1 MRRLALGL
9 ALMGSLIPGL
19 SHALGLG
26 EIKVDS
32 ALNQPLRAEIA
43 VLAASPDE
51 VIDIV
56 AKLADEQAF
65 ERLGISREYILSKLQ
80 FKPAVRDGVP
90 VILVTTKKPV
100 KEPFLDF
107 LLEVRWPKGRLLR
120 EYTILLDPPVMMEQR
135 AVATRAPEVTEAPA
149 EMAPEPA
156 PEPSLPPAS
165 VAVIEPEPEP
175 AAEPE
180 PVVLP
185 EPEPV
190 AAAEPEPEAYVVPAP
205 EPEPVMLPEEPVAY
219 QPQEDAL
226 FPLIPI
232 GDEEATTYYAEA
244 EPEAEISDGYKVAA
258 NDTLW
263 EIANQARPDGVSVN
277 QMMVAMLHA
286 NPDAFYQNNINNL
299 KRGVILRMPTQEELE
314 AVDNRE
320 ANTEV
325 SEQYALWREYRSQVA
340 GAAIPQEAVPA
351 VDEGTEA
358 AAEEAQ
364 VAEVEEPAAELQI
377 LAPESATETGES
389 VTAGGEDLASLQNDL
404 ALARESLESARQE
417 NQDLVS
423 RVDQLEQMLQKQER
437 LMNLKDEQLTELQQ
451 QIEGTVATAPV
462 IETMEEAP
470 EVAEAPAAEA
480 PAMEAEP
487 VTEMPKAEVASP
499 EEVEG
504 EASVKEAEVAEPAP
518 GAEQVEEPMLVVE
531 EEVVAVVEPPA
542 EPEAA
547 PPVQPEPV
555 QKPELEAP
563 TPAKAPSFIDDLLSD
578 RKMLGIVGGGVIL
591 VLALIATLLRRM
603 GKNREAQEAAAP
615 APAFE
620 EPIFEEE
627 APAAAQEETPAV
639 DETVAEVAEETPAEP
654 AVEEGP
660 IVGDSTQVL
669 DLSKQEA
676 VAEAAAEAAAEAD
689 DTISEADVY
698 LAYGLHQQCE
708 DLLKNAI
715 EQNPD
720 RNDYRAKLLEN
731 YFASK
736 EQEKFEVAASE
747 LHDRLGDTSD
757 PLWSR
762 VVVMGKELAPDNALF
777 KDVDVGDMSIDD
789 IVQEKPD
796 AAEFD
801 LTAED
806 LAVGAVEE
814 VEAETEVMPEAKAG
828 AEEADLEFDIGDIDL
843 GDIDLGET
851 SSEVKETDDT
861 ATLDI
866 ESDLEIDAGDLDIEE
881 LGDDIAA
888 TDLDLELDV
897 ETPVEEEAAAQ
908 TEVMT
913 EPPKSPP
920 ETMIMEG
927 PPDIDLAV
935 ESEAEKHDT
944 GTLDISDMDLGDLDL
959 GEETE
964 VPADLGLDEAVD
976 FGGAENEVTEEMTDD
991 AASFDLG
998 DEMDLEEDLGLPD
1011 SEDEVSTKLDLAKAY
1026 IDMGDNDGAKSTLE
1040 EVMNEGDDN
1049 QKKEAQD
1056 LLSQIS

>member
-56 AKLADEQAF
+56 AKLADEEAF
-65 ERLGISREYILSKLQ
+65 DRLGISREYILSKLQ
-80 FKPAVRDGVP
+80 FKPAVRDGAP
-90 VILVTTKKPV
+90 VILVTTKNAV

-120 EYTILLDPPVMMEQR
+120 EYTVLLDPPVMMEQR
-135 AVATRAPEVTEAPA
+135 AVATVAPEVTEAPA

-156 PEPSLPPAS
+156 AEPALPPAS
-165 VAVIEPEPEP
+165 VAVIEPEP

-190 AAAEPEPEAYVVPAP
+190 AAVEPESDAYVAPA
-205 EPEPVMLPEEPVAY
+205 PEPVMLPDEPMAY
-219 QPQEDAL
+219 EPQEDAL

-232 GDEEATTYYAEA
+232 GGEEARSYYAEA
-244 EPEAEISDGYKVAA
+244 EPEAEMADGYKVAA

-263 EIANQARPDGVSVN
+263 EIANQARPEGVSVN
-277 QMMVAMLHA
+277 QMMVAMLRA

-314 AVDNRE
+314 AVE
-320 ANTEV
+320 SQAANTEV
-325 SEQYALWREYRSQVA
+325 SEQYALWREYRAQVA

-351 VDEGTEA
+351 VEETAEA
-358 AAEEAQ
+358 VTEEAE
-364 VAEVEEPAAELQI
+364 VVEAEQPAAELQI
-377 LAPESATETGES
+377 LAPESAAETGET
-389 VTAGGEDLASLQNDL
+389 VMAGGEDVASLQNDL

-417 NQDLVS
+417 NQDLAS
-423 RVDQLEQMLQKQER
+423 RVEQLEQMLQKQER
-437 LMNLKDEQLTELQQ
+437 LMNLKDEQLSDMQQ
-451 QIEGTVATAPV
+451 QVEGATAAAPV
-462 IETMEEAP
+462 EEMMAAPAP
-470 EVAEAPAAEA
+470 ESQAPVMEA
-480 PAMEAEP
+480 EAEP
-487 VTEMPKAEVASP
+487 VVEPVTETPMAEVASP

-504 EASVKEAEVAEPAP
+504 EASVEEAVVAEQMPAEAQP
-518 GAEQVEEPMLVVE
+518 EEPIVVVE

-542 EPEAA
+542 EPVAA

-563 TPAKAPSFIDDLLSD
+563 APAKAPSLMGDLLSD
-578 RKMLGIVGGGVIL
+578 PKMLGIVGGGVL
-591 VLALIATLLRRM
+591 VVLALIATLLRRM
-603 GKNREAQEAAAP
+603 GKNREAKAAAAAAP
-615 APAFE
+615 APLFDEPVFEEETPAAFE
-620 EPIFEEE
+620 EAAEAEPEAVEE
-627 APAAAQEETPAV
+627 APAEE
-639 DETVAEVAEETPAEP
+639 VAAEETPM
-654 AVEEGP
+654 
-660 IVGDSTQVL
+660 VGDSTQVL

-736 EQEKFEVAASE
+736 EQDKFEVVASE
-747 LHDRLGDTSD
+747 LHDKLGDTSN
-757 PLWSR
+757 PIWSR

-777 KDVDVGDMSIDD
+777 KDVDVGDLSIDD

-806 LAVGAVEE
+806 LAVGAVDEIEAIEKAATEE
-814 VEAETEVMPEAKAG
+814 MAEVKA
-828 AEEADLEFDIGDIDL
+828 EADAGLEFDIGDIDL
-843 GDIDLGET
+843 GDLDLGEAG
-851 SSEVKETDDT
+851 SEVKETDDT

-866 ESDLEIDAGDLDIEE
+866 ESDLEIDAGELDIEE
-881 LGDDIAA
+881 LGDDISAA
-888 TDLDLELDV
+888 DLDLDLDV
-897 ETPVEEEAAAQ
+897 EPQESAAE
-908 TEVMT
+908 TEIMT
-913 EPPKSPP
+913 ELPRSP

-927 PPDIDLAV
+927 PPDIDLATDT
-935 ESEAEKHDT
+935 EAEKHDT

-959 GEETE
+959 GED
-964 VPADLGLDEAVD
+964 VGDVSSDLGLDESVD
-976 FGGAENEVTEEMTDD
+976 FGGPENEVTEEMKDD

-998 DEMDLEEDLGLPD
+998 EEMDLEEDLGLPD

-1040 EVMNEGDDN
+1040 EVMNEGDDD

>member
-1 MRRLALGL
+1 
-9 ALMGSLIPGL
+9 
-19 SHALGLG
+19 
-26 EIKVDS
+26 
-32 ALNQPLRAEIA
+32 
-43 VLAASPDE
+43 
-51 VIDIV
+51 
-56 AKLADEQAF
+56 
-65 ERLGISREYILSKLQ
+65 LGISRQYILTKLQ

-120 EYTILLDPPVMMEQR
+120 EYTVLLDPPVMMEQR

-156 PEPSLPPAS
+156 AEPALPPAS
-165 VAVIEPEPEP
+165 VAVIEPEP

-185 EPEPV
+185 EPV
-190 AAAEPEPEAYVVPAP
+190 AAAEPEPEAYVAPAP
-205 EPEPVMLPEEPVAY
+205 EPEPVMLPDEPMAY
-219 QPQEDAL
+219 EPQEDAL

-232 GDEEATTYYAEA
+232 GGEEVSSYYAEA
-244 EPEAEISDGYKVAA
+244 EPEAEMADGYKVAA

-263 EIANQARPDGVSVN
+263 EIANQARPEGVSVN
-277 QMMVAMLHA
+277 QMMVAMLRA

-314 AVDNRE
+314 AVE
-320 ANTEV
+320 SQAANTEV
-325 SEQYALWREYRSQVA
+325 SEQYALWREYRAQVA

-351 VDEGTEA
+351 VEETAEA
-358 AAEEAQ
+358 VTEEAE
-364 VAEVEEPAAELQI
+364 VVEAEQPAAELQI
-377 LAPESATETGES
+377 LAPDSAAETGET
-389 VTAGGEDLASLQNDL
+389 VMAGGEDVASLQNDL

-417 NQDLVS
+417 NQDLAS
-423 RVDQLEQMLQKQER
+423 RVEQLEQMLQKQER
-437 LMNLKDEQLTELQQ
+437 LMNLKDEQLSDLQQ
-451 QIEGTVATAPV
+451 QVEGVAAAAPAEEMMAAQAPETQAPV
-462 IETMEEAP
+462 ME
-470 EVAEAPAAEA
+470 AEAKPVV
-480 PAMEAEP
+480 EP
-487 VTEMPKAEVASP
+487 VTETPMAEVVSP

-504 EASVKEAEVAEPAP
+504 EATVEEAVVAEQMPAEGQP
-518 GAEQVEEPMLVVE
+518 EEPIAVVE

-542 EPEAA
+542 EPVAA

-563 TPAKAPSFIDDLLSD
+563 APAKAPSLMGDLLSD
-578 RKMLGIVGGGVIL
+578 PKMLGIVGGGVLL

-603 GKNREAQEAAAP
+603 GKNREAKAAAAAAP
-615 APAFE
+615 APVFE
-620 EPIFEEE
+620 EPVFEE
-627 APAAAQEETPAV
+627 APAAFEEA
-639 DETVAEVAEETPAEP
+639 AEAEP
-654 AVEEGP
+654 EAVEEAPAEGVP
-660 IVGDSTQVL
+660 AEEAPMVGDSTQVL

-715 EQNPD
+715 DQNPD

-736 EQEKFEVAASE
+736 EQDKFEVVASE
-747 LHDRLGDTSD
+747 LHDKLGDASD
-757 PLWSR
+757 PIWSR
-762 VVVMGKELAPDNALF
+762 VVVMGRELAPDNALF
-777 KDVDVGDMSIDD
+777 KDVDVGDLSIDD

-814 VEAETEVMPEAKAG
+814 IEEI
-828 AEEADLEFDIGDIDL
+828 EEAATEEMAEVKAEADAGLEFDIGDIDL
-843 GDIDLGET
+843 GDLDLGEAGA
-851 SSEVKETDDT
+851 EVKETDDT

-866 ESDLEIDAGDLDIEE
+866 ESDLEIDAGELDIEE
-881 LGDDIAA
+881 LGDDISAS
-888 TDLDLELDV
+888 DLDLDV
-897 ETPVEEEAAAQ
+897 EPQESAAE

-913 EPPKSPP
+913 ELPSSP

-927 PPDIDLAV
+927 PPDIDLATQA
-935 ESEAEKHDT
+935 EAEKHDT

-959 GEETE
+959 GED
-964 VPADLGLDEAVD
+964 VGDVSSDLDLDESVD
-976 FGGAENEVTEEMTDD
+976 FGGPENEVTEEMKDD

-998 DEMDLEEDLGLPD
+998 EEMDLEEDLGLPD

-1040 EVMNEGDDN
+1040 EVMNEGDDD

>member
-1 MRRLALGL
+1 VRRLALGL

-32 ALNQPLRAEIA
+32 ALNQPLKAEIA

-56 AKLADEQAF
+56 ARLADEEAF

-120 EYTILLDPPVMMEQR
+120 EYTVLLDPPVMMEQR

-156 PEPSLPPAS
+156 AEPALPPAS
-165 VAVIEPEPEP
+165 VAVIEPEPVADP
-175 AAEPE
+175 EPE

-190 AAAEPEPEAYVVPAP
+190 AAAEPEPEPETYVAPAP
-205 EPEPVMLPEEPVAY
+205 EPEPVMLPDEPMAY
-219 QPQEDAL
+219 EPQEDAL

-232 GDEEATTYYAEA
+232 GGEEARSYYAEA
-244 EPEAEISDGYKVAA
+244 EPEAEMADGYKVAA

-263 EIANQARPDGVSVN
+263 EIANQARPEGVSVN
-277 QMMVAMLHA
+277 QMMVAMLRA

-314 AVDNRE
+314 AVE
-320 ANTEV
+320 SQAANSEV
-325 SEQYALWREYRSQVA
+325 SEQYALWREYRAQVA

-351 VDEGTEA
+351 VEETAEA
-358 AAEEAQ
+358 VTEEAE
-364 VAEVEEPAAELQI
+364 VVEAEQPAAELQI
-377 LAPESATETGES
+377 LAPESAAETGET
-389 VTAGGEDLASLQNDL
+389 VMAGGEDVASLQNDL

-417 NQDLVS
+417 NQDLAS
-423 RVDQLEQMLQKQER
+423 RVEQLEQMLQKQER
-437 LMNLKDEQLTELQQ
+437 LMNLKDEQLSDLQQ
-451 QIEGTVATAPV
+451 QVEGAAAPVEEVVATTQPPV
-462 IETMEEAP
+462 
-470 EVAEAPAAEA
+470 
-480 PAMEAEP
+480 MEAEQVVEP
-487 VTEMPKAEVASP
+487 VTETPMAEVASP

-504 EASVKEAEVAEPAP
+504 EASVEEVVVAEQMPEEGQP
-518 GAEQVEEPMLVVE
+518 EEPVAVVE
-531 EEVVAVVEPPA
+531 EEIVAVVEPPA
-542 EPEAA
+542 EPVAA
-547 PPVQPEPV
+547 PPVQPELV

-563 TPAKAPSFIDDLLSD
+563 APAKAPSLMGDLLSD
-578 RKMLGIVGGGVIL
+578 PKILGIVGGGVLL
-591 VLALIATLLRRM
+591 VLALIAALLRRM
-603 GKNREAQEAAAP
+603 GKNREAKAAAATP
-615 APAFE
+615 APVFE

-627 APAAAQEETPAV
+627 APAAFE
-639 DETVAEVAEETPAEP
+639 EVAEAEP
-654 AVEEGP
+654 EAVEEAPVEEAAAEGAP
-660 IVGDSTQVL
+660 IVGDNTQVL

-736 EQEKFEVAASE
+736 EQDKFELVASE
-747 LHDRLGDTSD
+747 LHDKLGDSSD

-777 KDVDVGDMSIDD
+777 KDIDVGDLSIDD

-814 VEAETEVMPEAKAG
+814 IESI
-828 AEEADLEFDIGDIDL
+828 EEAATEEMAEVKAEADAGLEFDIGDIDL
-843 GDIDLGET
+843 GDLDLGEAG
-851 SSEVKETDDT
+851 SEVKETDDT

-866 ESDLEIDAGDLDIEE
+866 ESELEIDAGELDIEE
-881 LGDDIAA
+881 LGDDISAA
-888 TDLDLELDV
+888 DLDLDLDV
-897 ETPVEEEAAAQ
+897 ETPADEGAAQ

-913 EPPKSPP
+913 ELPSSP

-927 PPDIDLAV
+927 PPDIDLAA
-935 ESEAEKHDT
+935 ETEAHKHDT

-959 GEETE
+959 GEDAGDLSSE
-964 VPADLGLDEAVD
+964 LGLDETVD
-976 FGGAENEVTEEMTDD
+976 FGGAENEVTEEMKDD

-998 DEMDLEEDLGLPD
+998 EEMDLEEDLGLPD

-1040 EVMNEGDDN
+1040 EVMNEGDDD